1 MLNPNTDLLANN
13 FRDSEIRLSK
23 SKRIVTKTFAKSMNE
38 FGNFLRKEKNKASS
52 TTGYEVGSLDKKRN
66 KIQNAI

>member
-1 MLNPNTDLLANN
+1 MILNPNIGLLANN

-38 FGNFLRKEKNKASS
+38 SGNFLRREENMALS
-52 TTGYEVGSLDKKRN
+52 TTG
-66 KIQNAI
+66 